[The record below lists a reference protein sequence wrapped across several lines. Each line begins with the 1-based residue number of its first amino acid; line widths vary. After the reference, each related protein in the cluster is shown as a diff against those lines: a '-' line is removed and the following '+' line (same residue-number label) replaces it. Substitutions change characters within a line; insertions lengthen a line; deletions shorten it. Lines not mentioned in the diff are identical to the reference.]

1 MMKMSEEIMNK
12 CYLCGRELK
21 DTNISDEHIIL
32 NAIGG
37 RLHSKKL
44 ICKECNSEMG
54 NKADSK
60 LAEDLSFFTDMLEIS
75 RNRKSKHNQI
85 MTDSDGHEI
94 IVKDAG
100 KSLALRKPYKEV
112 FNEGSK
118 TIVNIAARNIVE
130 VESFV
135 SSLVKDGVITQERG
149 NEIIK
154 KSEVKE
160 YKSPLHKSTCIS
172 KEAFPSIIKSAVNF
186 YVENTKD
193 VDTVKHLIPV
203 IKGEVDTK
211 GFISLYVLKE
221 LPFSYNENEA
231 VHMIHIEGSK
241 ETGLLYALMEYY
253 SIYTYVVV
261 LNDKYEGININMTYA
276 FDAVSSQEI
285 QRDFSLPLTKI
296 VLEEFK
302 SMPHEKYC
310 AEYLPCIKQRA
321 DNVMKI
327 WDAKQKKEELQ
338 SVIEKAFG
346 KFPEG
351 CIIDEAMIK
360 SIENDIVAFFIRK
373 LDDYIVS
380 DTK

>member
-1 MMKMSEEIMNK
+1 MNK

-21 DTNISDEHIIL
+21 DSNLSDEHIVL

-44 ICKECNSEMG
+44 ICKDCNSEMG

-75 RNRKSKHNQI
+75 RSRKSEHNQI
-85 MTDSDGHEI
+85 MTDSEGHEI
-94 IVKDAG
+94 IVKKAG
-100 KSLALRKPYKEV
+100 KSLTLRKPYKEV
-112 FNEGSK
+112 YNEGSN

-130 VESFV
+130 VKSFV
-135 SSLVKDGVITQERG
+135 SSLVKDGIITQEQG

-160 YKSPLHKSTCIS
+160 YKSPLHKSMCIS
-172 KEAFPSIIKSAVNF
+172 KEAFPSIVKSAVNF
-186 YVENTKD
+186 YVEKTND
-193 VDTVKHLIPV
+193 IDTVKHLIPV
-203 IKGEVDTK
+203 IKGEEDTK
-211 GFISLYVLKE
+211 GFIFLYVLKE
-221 LPFSYNENEA
+221 LPFPYNEKEA

-261 LNDKYEGININMTYA
+261 LNDKYEGDNINMTYA

-285 QRDFSLPLTKI
+285 RREFSLPLAMSNL
-296 VLEEFK
+296 VDFK

-310 AEYLPCIKQRA
+310 AEYLPCIAQRA

-327 WDAKQKKEELQ
+327 WDAKQNKEELQ

-360 SIENDIVAFFIRK
+360 SIENDIVEFFIRK
-373 LDDYIVS
+373 LDDSNIFQ
-380 DTK
+380 TE